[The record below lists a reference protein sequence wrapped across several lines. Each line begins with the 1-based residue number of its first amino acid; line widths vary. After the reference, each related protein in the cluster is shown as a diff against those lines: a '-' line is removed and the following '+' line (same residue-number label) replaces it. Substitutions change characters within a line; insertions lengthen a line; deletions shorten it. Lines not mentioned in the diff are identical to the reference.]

1 MSGVAIVTGGTRG
14 IGRAISEALIA
25 DGMKVA
31 AIYRGN
37 EETAQSFRDETG
49 HETFKFDI
57 TDLDACMSGVSE
69 IEEKLGPVSVLVN
82 NAGITRDGVLHKMS
96 AENWHKVIEAN
107 LGSCF
112 NMCRAVIPGMR
123 ERSYGRVINNSSI
136 NGQKGQFGQTNYCA
150 SKSGIIGFSR
160 ALAQESAA
168 KGITVN
174 VVCPGYIDT
183 EMTAAVDPDILAGV
197 IKQIPVGRLG
207 KPEEIGNIVSMLAS
221 EKASFITG
229 ATIAVNGGQHMA

>member
-1 MSGVAIVTGGTRG
+1 MNHVAVVTGGTRG

-37 EETAQSFRDETG
+37 DEAAQKFRDETG
-49 HETFKFDI
+49 QDTFKFDT
-57 TDLDACMSGVSE
+57 TDLEGCMKGVAE
-69 IEEKLGPVSVLVN
+69 IEEKLGPVTVLVN

-96 AENWHKVIEAN
+96 AENWHMVIEAN

-123 ERSYGRVINNSSI
+123 ERGYGRVINNSSI

-174 VVCPGYIDT
+174 VVCPGYINT
-183 EMTAAVDPDILAGV
+183 EMTAAMNPDILAAV
-197 IKQIPVGRLG
+197 VKQIPVGRLG

>member
-1 MSGVAIVTGGTRG
+1 MSQIAIVTGGTRG

-37 EETAQSFRDETG
+37 DEAAQKFRDETG
-49 HETFKFDI
+49 QGTFKFDT
-57 TDLDACMSGVSE
+57 TDLEGCMNGVAE

-96 AENWHKVIEAN
+96 AENWHMVIEAN

-123 ERSYGRVINNSSI
+123 ERGYGRVINNSSI

-150 SKSGIIGFSR
+150 SKAGIIGFSR

-183 EMTAAVDPDILAGV
+183 EMTKAIDPDILATV
-197 IKQIPVGRLG
+197 VKQIPVGRLG

>member
-1 MSGVAIVTGGTRG
+1 MNQVAIVTGGTRG
-14 IGRAISEALIA
+14 IGRAISKALIA

-31 AIYRGN
+31 AVYHGN
-37 EETAQSFRDETG
+37 DEAAKSFREETG

-57 TDLDACMSGVSE
+57 TDLDACMSGVAE
-69 IEEKLGPVSVLVN
+69 IEKKLGPVTVLVN
-82 NAGITRDGVLHKMS
+82 NAGITRDGVLHKMTADS
-96 AENWHKVIEAN
+96 WRSVIEAN
-107 LGSCF
+107 LYSCF
-112 NMCRAVIPGMR
+112 NMCRAVINGMR
-123 ERSYGRVINNSSI
+123 ERGYGRIINNSSI

-183 EMTAAVDPDILAGV
+183 EMTAVMDPQILASV
-197 IKQIPVGRLG
+197 VKQIPVGRLG
-207 KPEEIGNIVSMLAS
+207 KPEEVAGIVSMLAS

>member
-1 MSGVAIVTGGTRG
+1 MKQVAIVTGGTRG

-25 DGMKVA
+25 DGMKIA
-31 AIYRGN
+31 AVYRGN
-37 EETAQSFRDETG
+37 EEAAQRFRDKTG
-49 HETFKFDI
+49 HETFRLDL
-57 TDLDACMSGVSE
+57 TDFEACMNGVSE
-69 IEEKLGPVSVLVN
+69 IEEKLGPVTVLVN

-96 AENWHKVIEAN
+96 AENWHAVIEAN

-112 NMCRAVIPGMR
+112 NMCRSVIPGMR
-123 ERSYGRVINNSSI
+123 ARGYGRVINNSSI

-183 EMTAAVDPDILAGV
+183 EMTRAMNADILESV

-207 KPEEIGNIVSMLAS
+207 RPEEIGDIVSMLAS